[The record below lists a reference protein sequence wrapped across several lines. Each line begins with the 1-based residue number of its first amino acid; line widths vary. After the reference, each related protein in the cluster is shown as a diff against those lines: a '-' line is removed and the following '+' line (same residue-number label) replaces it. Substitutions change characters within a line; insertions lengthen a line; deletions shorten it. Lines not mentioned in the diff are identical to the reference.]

1 MSMDNFGMP
10 AVEPEIVGQR
20 RGWWSR
26 NWLWFVP
33 TVFLASIII
42 CCGCLTGGFFFA
54 VNKMVGMEFAR
65 LGLEKID
72 ANEQVRAEL
81 GQPIAFV
88 RWPPPTINV
97 NFENNRGNADLRGE
111 IEGPKGRAKVHI
123 QARLDGD
130 KWGLVVLEVWL
141 PSGEKV
147 SLADEIEGVE
157 DAPPFEGAAPH
168 GDTPPPD
175 APPPSID
182 MPMPDVQVPGGA

>member
-10 AVEPEIVGQR
+10 AVEPEVVGQR

-33 TVFLASIII
+33 TVFLLLIIF
-42 CCGCLTGGFFFA
+42 CCGCPVGFFFYRYRELLDKPY
-54 VNKMVGMEFAR
+54 V
-65 LGLEKID
+65 LD
-72 ANEQVRAEL
+72 ALRKVHKNEQIRKEI
-81 GQPIAFV
+81 GNPIIISLM
-88 RWPPPTINV
+88 PPPTIV
-97 NFENNRGNADLRGE
+97 ESDRNADLRGE
-111 IEGPKGRAKVHI
+111 LQGPEGKAKVHV
-123 QARLDGD
+123 QARKMND

-157 DAPPFEGAAPH
+157 DAPPFEGAAPP
-168 GDTPPPD
+168 GEMPPPD